1 MALPLP
7 RAGAAGANRCPPCL
21 CPSPISLNGRPI
33 SAGEGTQGCLKGS
46 ASWLRSLAVIWSLWR
61 KLPRARILCRLGA
74 GASALSSRWLHG
86 VASGR
91 GTRGSAPAGRRPA
104 EPQPALQLLPRVE
117 TEMACASPEPC
128 PAEDE
133 PQAPTGSSLLLPHRV
148 GPSPLATGVSF
159 LVGSRRIPTPSSL
172 GSSRIPGTRPSET
185 SETRFASLGLGQQG
199 GQARPVPA
207 RQGGFHT
214 PAVPV
219 RINRQ
224 PLQFNKKTYQL

>member
-21 CPSPISLNGRPI
+21 CPSPISRNGRPI

-91 GTRGSAPAGRRPA
+91 GTRGIGACRKAPCRAPAGPA
-104 EPQPALQLLPRVE
+104 ASSPRQRWRVPPQSPARLRMNPKPRQGPR
-117 TEMACASPEPC
+117 CFC
-128 PAEDE
+128 L
-133 PQAPTGSSLLLPHRV
+133 TGLALPHLPQ
-148 GPSPLATGVSF
+148 GF
-159 LVGSRRIPTPSSL
+159 LSWSAAVGSPPRPPWGPP
-172 GSSRIPGTRPSET
+172 GSRGPDRQKRQKRVSRVWASARGRPGE
-185 SETRFASLGLGQQG
+185 
-199 GQARPVPA
+199 ARTGEAGRLPHA
-207 RQGGFHT
+207 RGSCS
-214 PAVPV
+214 
-219 RINRQ
+219 R
-224 PLQFNKKTYQL
+224 K

>member
-1 MALPLP
+1 MH
-7 RAGAAGANRCPPCL
+7 
-21 CPSPISLNGRPI
+21 
-33 SAGEGTQGCLKGS
+33 GS
-46 ASWLRSLAVIWSLWR
+46 CADLAR
-61 KLPRARILCRLGA
+61 
-74 GASALSSRWLHG
+74 
-86 VASGR
+86 
-91 GTRGSAPAGRRPA
+91 
-104 EPQPALQLLPRVE
+104 EPQPLAPDGSTEWRLAAAPGGRRLQEGALQSPSRPCSFFPE

-224 PLQFNKKTYQL
+224 PLQFNKKTHQL